1 MEGKQAARRDSVR
14 RVKAGRERGLEG
26 FKGYGLV
33 MHSAESNSKQRV
45 KEEA

>member
-14 RVKAGRERGLEG
+14 RVKAGRERELEG

-33 MHSAESNSKQRV
+33 MHSAESIVNNESK
-45 KEEA
+45 KKS